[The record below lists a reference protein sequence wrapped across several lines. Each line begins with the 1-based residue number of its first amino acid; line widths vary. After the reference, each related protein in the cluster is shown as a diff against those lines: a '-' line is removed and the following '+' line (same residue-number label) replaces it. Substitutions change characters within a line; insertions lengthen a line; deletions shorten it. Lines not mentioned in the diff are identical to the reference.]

1 MTFRSVTIAFSA
13 LALVTFLYL
22 IARPHLVTVWEIAAA
37 DGTLVQ
43 AAQTRA
49 DCENDVISHN
59 HTPSEVNVYG
69 RVSCR
74 GVIQLQW
81 GW

>member
-1 MTFRSVTIAFSA
+1 MSMRSIAVLVWTMA
-13 LALVTFLYL
+13 LFALFYL
-22 IARPHLVTVWEIAAA
+22 VARPHLVTVWEVAAA

-43 AAQTRA
+43 AAQSRV
-49 DCENDVISHN
+49 DCENDVITHN

-74 GVIQLQW
+74 GVLQLQW

>member
-1 MTFRSVTIAFSA
+1 MTSRSLTITFWA

-22 IARPHLVTVWEIAAA
+22 ATRPHLVTVWDSVAA
-37 DGTLVQ
+37 DGTLVHSSQ
-43 AAQTRA
+43 SRV

-74 GVIQLQW
+74 GVVQFQW

>member
-1 MTFRSVTIAFSA
+1 MSFRSVAITFWA

-22 IARPHLVTVWEIAAA
+22 VARPHLVTVWEIVAA
-37 DGTLVQ
+37 DGTVVQ
-43 AAQTRA
+43 AAPSRV

-59 HTPSEVNVYG
+59 RTPSEVNVDG
-69 RVSCR
+69 RVKCR
-74 GVIQLQW
+74 GAIQLQW

>member
-1 MTFRSVTIAFSA
+1 MTFRPVALTFWA
-13 LALVTFLYL
+13 LALVTLLYL
-22 IARPHLVTVWEIAAA
+22 VARPHLVTVWESVAA
-37 DGTLVQ
+37 DGTLVH
-43 AAQTRA
+43 AAQNRV

-74 GVIQLQW
+74 GLIQFQW

>member
-1 MTFRSVTIAFSA
+1 MTFRSVAIMFWA

-22 IARPHLVTVWEIAAA
+22 VVRPHLVTVWEVVAA

-43 AAQTRA
+43 AAQSSA

-59 HTPSEVNVYG
+59 RTPSEVNVYG

-74 GVIQLQW
+74 GVIHLQW